1 MTATQWQNILVLCT
15 ILGFATMEYVSRR
28 YKNTVTATGNDTKLE
43 LFMFLSVLA
52 VTQPLAIFVTS
63 KLGHA
68 WFPDFKNA
76 LADWP
81 WWGMV
86 GVLLLADDMTQ
97 YWWHR
102 LSHSPLLWPLHRAH
116 HSAEYMSI
124 RVTFRNNF
132 FYYLMMPGLWAAG
145 ALLYLGFGGMV
156 YALYIVVKLL
166 VILGAHCAWRWDEP
180 LYRIRA
186 LHPLMW
192 VLERTISTPATH
204 WAHHAIT
211 NADGVGHYKGN
222 FGNLL
227 FLWDIIF
234 GSAHITRQYPARVG
248 LIDDQL
254 FGQERWYYQMLY
266 PVLQSKREHSAL
278 RLGGLDLR
286 GSRNPFE
293 ALSSVEITGPAKRS
307 GSAPARRGLGFVW
320 WG

>member
-1 MTATQWQNILVLCT
+1 MTAVQIQNALVLCT
-15 ILGFATMEYVSRR
+15 ILGFATMEWASRR
-28 YKNTVTATGNDTKLE
+28 YQKNVNATSNDTKLE
-43 LFMFLSVLA
+43 ILMFLSVLA

-63 KLGHA
+63 KLGAA
-68 WFPDFKNA
+68 WFPQYKGV
-76 LADWP
+76 LADLP

-86 GVLLLADDMTQ
+86 GILLLVDDMTQ

-102 LSHSPLLWPLHRAH
+102 LSHTSFLWPLHRAH

-124 RVTFRNNF
+124 RITFRNNF
-132 FYYLMMPGLWAAG
+132 FYYLMMPGLWFAG
-145 ALLYLGFGGMV
+145 ALLFLGFGGLV
-156 YALYIVVKLL
+156 YAGYIVVKLL

-186 LHPLMW
+186 LHPVMW

-234 GSAHITRQYPARVG
+234 GSAHITRRYPEQVG
-248 LIDDQL
+248 LVDDKL
-254 FGQERWYYQMLY
+254 FGQERWYHQMLF
-266 PVLQSKREHSAL
+266 PLLQSQREHTAL
-278 RLGGLDLR
+278 KFGGRIYQDPQEN
-286 GSRNPFE
+286 SP
-293 ALSSVEITGPAKRS
+293 PD
-307 GSAPARRGLGFVW
+307 
-320 WG
+320 

>member
-15 ILGFATMEYVSRR
+15 ILGFATMEVVSRR

-43 LFMFLSVLA
+43 VFMFLSVLA
-52 VTQPLAIFVTS
+52 ITQPLAIFVTS

-68 WFPDFKNA
+68 WFPDYKNA
-76 LADWP
+76 LADLP

-86 GVLLLADDMTQ
+86 GILLVADDMTQ

-254 FGQERWYYQMLY
+254 FGQERWYHQMLY

-278 RLGGLDLR
+278 RLGG
-286 GSRNPFE
+286 SIYE
-293 ALSSVEITGPAKRS
+293 GPETPSK
-307 GSAPARRGLGFVW
+307 P
-320 WG
+320 

>member
-1 MTATQWQNILVLCT
+1 MTPSQIQNALVLCI
-15 ILGFATMEYVSRR
+15 ILGFAMMEWASRR
-28 YKNTVTATGNDTKLE
+28 YKNTVNATGNDTALE
-43 LFMFLSVLA
+43 LLMFLSVLA

-63 KLGHA
+63 KLGTA
-68 WFPDFKNA
+68 WFPEYKGI
-76 LADWP
+76 LADMP

-86 GVLLLADDMTQ
+86 GVLLVLDDMTQ

-102 LSHSPLLWPLHRAH
+102 LSHTSFLWPLHRAH

-132 FYYLMMPGLWAAG
+132 FYYLMMPGLWFAG

-156 YALYIVVKLL
+156 YAGYIVVKLF
-166 VILGAHCAWRWDEP
+166 VILGAHSAWRWDEP

-186 LHPLMW
+186 LKPVMW

-234 GSAHITRQYPARVG
+234 GSAHITRRYPEQVG
-248 LIDDQL
+248 LIDDKL
-254 FGQERWYYQMLY
+254 FGQERWYHQMWY
-266 PVLQSKREHSAL
+266 PLLQSQREHTAL
-278 RLGGLDLR
+278 KFGGR
-286 GSRNPFE
+286 VYE
-293 ALSSVEITGPAKRS
+293 GPEGHPPQA
-307 GSAPARRGLGFVW
+307 
-320 WG
+320 

>member
-68 WFPDFKNA
+68 WFPEFKNV
-76 LADWP
+76 LADLP

-86 GVLLLADDMTQ
+86 GILLVADDMTQ

-156 YALYIVVKLL
+156 YALYISVKLL

-211 NADGVGHYKGN
+211 NTDGVGHYKGN

-254 FGQERWYYQMLY
+254 FGQERWYHQMLY

-278 RLGGLDLR
+278 RLGG
-286 GSRNPFE
+286 SIYE
-293 ALSSVEITGPAKRS
+293 GPETPLK
-307 GSAPARRGLGFVW
+307 P
-320 WG
+320 